1 MKDWHIIEM
10 GCEESKTRTC
20 SDMKRKAIVASR
32 RSTALRR
39 INQTGFV
46 YECKIVEKRLNKKQ
60 KEELKRLFIEGKWFY
75 NHVLNL
81 HRNGTPFSQI
91 NTGQIKEVSH
101 RDKAKND
108 LTDELTVINAQE
120 KQAIVDR
127 MSANEKTIMRLTKKG
142 LQKDGELHFMSEM
155 TCIPLKQYGVTYK
168 FKSANKVRIGGISG
182 VVLLRTGGQLEDVDE
197 FANANL
203 IHRADGYFLKVTCF
217 TNNEKLPQRPTKGK
231 EIGLDFGIKTSLTTS
246 EGEKIDVLVEE
257 SERLKRL
264 QRQLFRRAKGSNNR
278 YRTRLL
284 IQREYQKMA
293 HRKMDKANK
302 IVSKLKKY
310 DTIVIQDEMIAGWHR
325 GLFGKQVQHSC
336 LGILKAKLMRLPQ
349 TVVLD
354 RRIPTTKFCPK
365 CHTINQY
372 ITLDDRV
379 YNCGC
384 GYTEDRDVHS
394 ARNMPY
400 IWHMV
405 LDHLKKLPTEHREVT
420 LIEFRTA
427 VEGQPSVSLERRSE
441 KMPCL

>member
-1 MKDWHIIEM
+1 M
-10 GCEESKTRTC
+10 EEAKTRIRAC
-20 SDMKRKAIVASR
+20 SDAKKAQIVASR
-32 RSTALRR
+32 KATALRR
-39 INQTGFV
+39 RHQTGFV
-46 YECKIVEKRLNKKQ
+46 
-60 KEELKRLFIEGKWFY
+60 
-75 NHVLNL
+75 
-81 HRNGTPFSQI
+81 HRNKDK
-91 NTGQIKEVSH
+91 NEV
-101 RDKAKND
+101 
-108 LTDELTVINAQE
+108 TDTLQVLKSQE
-120 KQAIVDR
+120 KQAILAR
-127 MSANEKTIMRLTKKG
+127 MADNERTIKT
-142 LQKDGELHFMSEM
+142 LQERGIQSKGELHFMSEM

-168 FKSANKVRIGGISG
+168 FKHANKVRIGGISG
-182 VVLLRTGGQLEDVDE
+182 TLLLRTGGQLEGVDE

-217 TNNEKLPQRPTKGK
+217 TNNEKLLQKPTNGK

-264 QRQLFRRAKGSNNR
+264 QRQMFRRAKGSNNR

-284 IQREYQKMA
+284 IQKEYQKMA
-293 HRKMDKANK
+293 HRKQDKANK

-310 DTIVIQDEMIAGWHR
+310 DTIVLQDEMLAGWHR

-349 TVVLD
+349 TVVLS
-354 RRIPTTKFCPK
+354 RGIPTTKFCPK

-420 LIEFRTA
+420 LTEFRTA
-427 VEGQPSVSLERRSE
+427 VEGQPLVSSERGSE
-441 KMPCL
+441 KMPRF